1 MAVEPGGEFPI
12 GFSYLVGKAAFD
24 PEFAGA
30 LSEDPPQALRSIGI
44 EPTEEMLEALS
55 RIDTDAIMD
64 LAAAFDD
71 KRGVV

>member
-1 MAVEPGGEFPI
+1 MVVEPGGEYPI

-30 LSEDPPQALRSIGI
+30 LYQDPPEALRAIGI
-44 EPTEEMLEALS
+44 EPTEEILHALS
-55 RIDTDAIMD
+55 RIDTEAIKD

-71 KRGVV
+71 QRGVV